1 MNTKHKLEI
10 AVSALKDIK
19 NPIEK
24 MRKEADEKGGTLNG
38 YACILSE
45 NAYYLKDIA
54 RKALEEIEEVKE
66 WTKTQ

>member
-1 MNTKHKLEI
+1 MNRNRKLEI

-38 YACILSE
+38 YACMLSE
-45 NAYYLKDIA
+45 DAYYLKDIA

-66 WTKTQ
+66 